1 VVKGSLWSFFLKRF
15 WRNHSSDNIESNTK
29 TLCNENETTDNIESN
44 TKTLCNVNE
53 TNYSFILILKDIVQ

>member
-1 VVKGSLWSFFLKRF
+1 MQWKG
-15 WRNHSSDNIESNTK
+15 NYSSDNIESNTN

-53 TNYSFILILKDIVQ
+53 TNYSFILILKDIVQWKWN